1 MTSRR
6 PGGDAGRWLAGR
18 AGPVRGWLGLA
29 IAAGLAG
36 GGAVIAQAGLLA
48 AIAHGTIVEGR
59 PPGALMPAFA
69 GLVAAVLARS
79 GADWARQAAGTAAAA
94 RVRRRLRAELLEHV
108 GRLGPVRLAD
118 VHSAGL
124 ASRLLERVDALE
136 GHYARFLPQAA
147 LALAVPLA
155 IAATVLALD
164 WLAAALLVLAA
175 PPIPVFMALI
185 GMGAER
191 LERRRFQALERLAGH
206 FLDRVRGLTTLRLFG
221 AEERAVAEVA
231 AVSDR
236 YRRRSMG
243 TLRLAFLSSA
253 VLELF
258 AALAIALVAMYVGFG
273 LLGYLEFGPAPALTL
288 FSGLFVLLLAPE
300 FFQPLRAL
308 AQHYHDRAAALAAA
322 ADLADVLE
330 RPAPERP
337 AAEAA
342 ATAGA
347 PGAVTLAGVHVA
359 FAGRGPVLAGVD
371 LELEPGE
378 RVVVVGPSGGGKS
391 TLLHVVAGF
400 IGADAGRVTVSG
412 QTPGVAGAVGWL
424 GQRPFLARA
433 SVADNI
439 RLGRPGATDAEVA
452 AAARAADVDEFLGRL
467 PAGLAS
473 RIGERGHGL
482 SGGQAQRVALARAF
496 LSGARVL
503 CLDEPTASLD
513 SASEE
518 RVLAALGRLAASGRT
533 LLIASHHPRVR
544 ALADRVLRL
553 DAGRLAAAGA
563 ADG

>member
-1 MTSRR
+1 MTPGR
-6 PGGDAGRWLAGR
+6 PGNEAGRWLTARAAG
-18 AGPVRGWLGLA
+18 VRGWLGLA
-29 IAAGLAG
+29 VAAGLAG
-36 GGAVIAQAGLLA
+36 GVAVIVQAGLLA
-48 AIAHGTIVEGR
+48 AIAHDTIVEGR
-59 PPGALMPAFA
+59 PPAALVPAFA
-69 GLVAAVLARS
+69 GLVAAVLVRS

-94 RVRRRLRAELLEHV
+94 RVRMRVRAELLEHV

-118 VHSAGL
+118 IHSAGL
-124 ASRLLERVDALE
+124 ASRLVERVDALE
-136 GHYARFLPQAA
+136 GYFARFLPQAA

-155 IAATVLALD
+155 IAATVLVLD

-191 LERRRFQALERLAGH
+191 LSRRRFQAVERLAGH

-221 AEERAVAEVA
+221 ATERAVAEVA
-231 AVSDR
+231 SVSDD
-236 YRRRSMG
+236 YRRQSMG

-253 VLELF
+253 VLEFF
-258 AALAIALVAMYVGFG
+258 AAVAIAMVAIYVGFG
-273 LLGYLEFGPAPALTL
+273 LLGYVQFGPAPALTL

-330 RPAPERP
+330 RPAPAPPP
-337 AAEAA
+337 AASAPAA
-342 ATAGA
+342 A
-347 PGAVTLAGVHVA
+347 GAVTLAGVHA
-359 FAGRGPVLAGVD
+359 GFAGRGPVLAGVD
-371 LELEPGE
+371 LALAPGE
-378 RVVVVGPSGGGKS
+378 RVVVVGPSGAGKS

-400 IGADAGRVTVSG
+400 VGADAGRVRVSG
-412 QTPGVAGAVGWL
+412 QAPGAAGAVGWL

-473 RIGERGHGL
+473 RVGERGHGL
-482 SGGQAQRVALARAF
+482 SGGQARRVALARAF
-496 LSGARVL
+496 LSNARVL

-513 SASEE
+513 AASEE
-518 RVLAALGRLAASGRT
+518 RVLGALGRLAASGRT
-533 LLIASHHPRVR
+533 LLIASHHPRVQ
-544 ALADRVLRL
+544 ALADRVVRL
-553 DAGRLAAAGA
+553 DAGRIAPAP

>member
-1 MTSRR
+1 MAPQRS
-6 PGGDAGRWLAGR
+6 GDDAGRWLARR
-18 AGPVRGWLGLA
+18 AAGVRAWLVLA
-29 IAAGLAG
+29 VAAGLAG
-36 GGAVIAQAGLLA
+36 GAAVIAQAGLLA
-48 AIAHGTIVEGR
+48 AIAHAAIVERR
-59 PPGALMPAFA
+59 PPGELVAAFA
-69 GLVAAVLARS
+69 GLVAAVLGRS

-94 RVRRRLRAELLEHV
+94 RVRRHVRADLLEHI
-108 GRLGPVRLAD
+108 GRVGPVRLAD
-118 VHSAGL
+118 VHSAAL
-124 ASRLLERVDALE
+124 ASRVVERVDALE
-136 GHYARFLPQAA
+136 GYYARFLPQAA

-155 IAATVLALD
+155 IAATVFALD

-175 PPIPVFMALI
+175 PPIPVFMTLI

-191 LERRRFQALERLAGH
+191 LDRRRLRTLERLAGH
-206 FLDRVRGLTTLRLFG
+206 FLDRVRGLTTLKLFG
-221 AEERAVAEVA
+221 ATERAVDEVA

-236 YRRRSMG
+236 YRRHSMG

-253 VLELF
+253 VLEFF
-258 AALAIALVAMYVGFG
+258 AAVAIALVAIYIGFG
-273 LLGYLEFGPAPALTL
+273 LLGYVQLGPAPSLTL
-288 FSGLFVLLLAPE
+288 YSGLFVLLLAPE

-322 ADLADVLE
+322 ADLVDVLE
-330 RPAPERP
+330 RPAPARP
-337 AAEAA
+337 AMAPGV
-342 ATAGA
+342 TA
-347 PGAVTLAGVHVA
+347 PGAVSLARLHVA

-371 LELEPGE
+371 LEVVPGE

-400 IGADAGRVTVSG
+400 VGADAGDVHVSG
-412 QTPGVAGAVGWL
+412 QPPGVPGAVGWL

-433 SVADNI
+433 SVAANI
-439 RLGRPGATDAEVA
+439 RLGRSGATDAEVA
-452 AAARAADVDEFLGRL
+452 AAARAADVDEFVARL

-513 SASEE
+513 AASEE
-518 RVLAALGRLAASGRT
+518 RVLGALGRLAASGRT

-544 ALADRVLRL
+544 ALADRVVHL
-553 DAGRLAAAGA
+553 DGGRLAVAP